1 MINILRALIDK
12 NQQHSKT
19 DGQGKQR
26 DENSNREQE
35 RKSRIKNI
43 VTEIESTLD
52 GLISRVGTAEQRTFV
67 CEDLIK
73 EISKTE

>member
-26 DENSNREQE
+26 DENSTENRKGSLE
-35 RKSRIKNI
+35 IKNI

-67 CEDLIK
+67 CEDL
-73 EISKTE
+73 